1 VAIKPKTAEVT
12 MKQKN
17 PFRSHIKAIPVIGPA
32 AKLANRCRFSLLSMR
47 RADMRRDAL
56 LRMKHRVSWYISRNP
71 QSQKRFVKH
80 CPTLTAQERELV
92 ESLTTKGV
100 AAASFGQAG
109 INFADW
115 SALREKIDKFTRLSA
130 DRITAATVSYSDKLD
145 LGRLEHNRDRFRR
158 FFRDKS
164 EAKWD
169 DYILKMNAENA
180 VLSSSHPLLTIGLSA
195 PVLRVVSSYMNLWPK
210 LIYTD
215 AWYSIPMDPGK
226 RIGSQQWHR
235 DPEDKQMVKV
245 YLYFSE
251 IDESA
256 GAMEYI
262 LGTPN
267 ALRGH
272 GMEIGEWKA
281 AGANLYP
288 STELVEQSFSA
299 AQHFYCSGGVGTL
312 LFCDTTGLHRGGIS
326 RSRPRVVATW
336 TFVTPASRYQR
347 RFTVRPVEGKRLT
360 EEARF
365 ALDMDEP
372 NMARA

>member
-1 VAIKPKTAEVT
+1 
-12 MKQKN
+12 
-17 PFRSHIKAIPVIGPA
+17 
-32 AKLANRCRFSLLSMR
+32 MR
-47 RADMRRDAL
+47 HADMRNNAL

-71 QSQKRFVKH
+71 QSQKQFVKH
-80 CPTLTAQERELV
+80 RPTLISAQRELV
-92 ESLTTKGV
+92 ESLITKGV
-100 AAASFGQAG
+100 AAKSFDQSGIESGEWSRLQEKVGEFAS
-109 INFADW
+109 
-115 SALREKIDKFTRLSA
+115 LSA
-130 DRITAATVSYSDKLD
+130 DRITVATASYSDKLD
-145 LGRLEHNRDRFRR
+145 LGSLEHNRERFRR

-164 EAKWD
+164 EAKLD
-169 DYILKMNAENA
+169 DYILKMNPENS
-180 VLSSSHPLLTIGLSA
+180 VLPSNHPLLAIGLSA
-195 PVLRVVSSYMNLWPK
+195 QVLHVVSSYMNLWPK

-215 AWYSIPMDPGK
+215 AWYSIPMDSVK

-262 LGTPN
+262 LGTSN
-267 ALRGH
+267 ALGGH
-272 GMEIGEWKA
+272 GTEIGEWKA

-288 STELVEQSFSA
+288 SAELVEQSFST
-299 AQHFYCSGGVGTL
+299 AQRFSCTGPVGTL

-347 RFTVRPVEGKRLT
+347 RFTVRPVDGHLLSEEG
-360 EEARF
+360 RF
-365 ALDMDEP
+365 AVDQ
-372 NMARA
+372 

>member
-1 VAIKPKTAEVT
+1 MVDLKLKTTDAT

-17 PFRSHIKAIPVIGPA
+17 PLRSQIKAIPVIGPA
-32 AKLANRCRFSLLSMR
+32 AKLVNRFRISLLKMR
-47 RADMRRDAL
+47 HADTRKNVL
-56 LRMKHRVSWYISRNP
+56 LRMKHKVSWYFSQNP
-71 QSQKRFVKH
+71 QSHKHFVKH
-80 CPTLTAQERELV
+80 WPTLTAGQVELV
-92 ESLTTKGV
+92 ESLTAKGV
-100 AAASFGQAG
+100 AKASFDQAG
-109 INFADW
+109 IEFGDW
-115 SALREKIDKFTRLSA
+115 SALQENIDEFARLSI
-130 DRITAATVSYSDKLD
+130 DRITAATASYSDKLD
-145 LGRLEHNRDRFRR
+145 LGALEHNRERFRR

-164 EAKWD
+164 EAKLD
-169 DYILKMNAENA
+169 DYILKMNPENS
-180 VLSSSHPLLTIGLSA
+180 VHSSNHPLLTIGLST

-210 LIYTD
+210 LIYAD

-262 LGTPN
+262 LGTSN
-267 ALRGH
+267 ALGGH
-272 GMEIGEWKA
+272 GTKIGEWKA

-299 AQHFYCSGGVGTL
+299 TRHFHCTGPVGTL

-347 RFTVRPVEGKRLT
+347 RFTVRPVEGQLLT

-365 ALDMDEP
+365 ALDM
-372 NMARA
+372 NN

>member
-1 VAIKPKTAEVT
+1 
-12 MKQKN
+12 MKQKISL
-17 PFRSHIKAIPVIGPA
+17 RAHVKAIPVIGPA
-32 AKLANRCRFSLLSMR
+32 AEFANNFRFSLSMMR
-47 RADMRRDAL
+47 YADARRDAL
-56 LRMKHRVSWYISRNP
+56 LRMKHRISWYISRNP

-80 CPTLTAQERELV
+80 CPTLTVAQRELV
-92 ESLTTKGV
+92 QSLTTKGV
-100 AAASFGQAG
+100 AAASFGEAG
-109 INFADW
+109 IEFGAW
-115 SALREKIDKFTRLSA
+115 SALRERIDEFTRLSA
-130 DRITAATVSYSDKLD
+130 DRITAATASYSDKLD
-145 LGRLEHNRDRFRR
+145 LGSLEHNRERFRR

-164 EAKWD
+164 EAKLD
-169 DYILKMNAENA
+169 DYILKMNPENS
-180 VLSSSHPLLTIGLSA
+180 VHSSSHPLLTIGLSA
-195 PVLRVVSSYMNLWPK
+195 PVLRIVSSYMNLWPK

-262 LGTPN
+262 LGTSN
-267 ALRGH
+267 TRRGH
-272 GMEIGEWKA
+272 GMKIGEWKA

-288 STELVEQSFSA
+288 STELVEQGFSA
-299 AQHFYCSGGVGTL
+299 AQHFYCSGGPGTL

-365 ALDMDEP
+365 ALDMD
-372 NMARA
+372 N

>member
-1 VAIKPKTAEVT
+1 
-12 MKQKN
+12 MKQGN
-17 PFRSHIKAIPVIGPA
+17 PLRSQIKAIPVIGPA
-32 AKLANRCRFSLLSMR
+32 DKLANRFRISLLNMR
-47 RADMRRDAL
+47 HADRRKHAL

-80 CPTLTAQERELV
+80 SPTLTAEQRELV

-100 AAASFGQAG
+100 AAASCGQAG
-109 INFADW
+109 IEFGDW
-115 SALREKIDKFTRLSA
+115 SALQEKIDEFARLA
-130 DRITAATVSYSDKLD
+130 TDRITTAATASNLDKLD
-145 LGRLEHNRDRFRR
+145 LGSLEHNRERFRR

-164 EAKWD
+164 EAKLD
-169 DYILKMNAENA
+169 DYILKMNPENS
-180 VLSSSHPLLTIGLSA
+180 VHSSSHPLLTIGLST
-195 PVLRVVSSYMNLWPK
+195 PILRVVSSYMNLWPK

-245 YLYFSE
+245 YCYFSD
-251 IDESA
+251 IDEGA

-262 LGTPN
+262 LGTSN
-267 ALRGH
+267 ALGGH
-272 GMEIGEWKA
+272 GMKIGEWKA

-288 STELVEQSFSA
+288 SAEQVEQSFSA
-299 AQHFYCSGGVGTL
+299 AQHFYCTGPIGTL

-347 RFTVRPVEGKRLT
+347 RFTVRPVEGELLT

-365 ALDMDEP
+365 ALDID
-372 NMARA
+372 N

>member
-1 VAIKPKTAEVT
+1 ME
-12 MKQKN
+12 QKN
-17 PFRSHIKAIPVIGPA
+17 SLRSHVKAIPVIGPA
-32 AKLANRCRFSLLSMR
+32 AKLVNRFRLTLLNMR
-47 RADMRRDAL
+47 DADTRKNAL
-56 LRMKHRVSWYISRNP
+56 LRMKHKVSWYISRNP
-71 QSQKRFVKH
+71 ESQKRFVRH
-80 CPTLTAQERELV
+80 SPMLTAAQRELV

-109 INFADW
+109 IEPRDW
-115 SALREKIDKFTRLSA
+115 SALQEKIAEFARLST
-130 DRITAATVSYSDKLD
+130 DRIAAATASYSDELD
-145 LGRLEHNRDRFRR
+145 LGSLEHNRERFRR

-164 EAKWD
+164 EAKLD
-169 DYILKMNAENA
+169 DYILKMNPENSVQSA
-180 VLSSSHPLLTIGLSA
+180 SHPLLAIGLSA
-195 PVLRVVSSYMNLWPK
+195 PVLRVVSSYMGLWPK

-226 RIGSQQWHR
+226 RIGSQKWHR

-262 LGTPN
+262 LGTSN
-267 ALRGH
+267 AVG
-272 GMEIGEWKA
+272 GQGIEIGEWKA

-288 STELVEQSFSA
+288 SGELVEQTFSA
-299 AQHFYCSGGVGTL
+299 DRRFSCSGPVGTL

-326 RSRPRVVATW
+326 RSRPRIVATW
-336 TFVTPASRYQR
+336 TFVTPASRFQR
-347 RFTVRPVEGKRLT
+347 RFTVPPEEGRLLS

-365 ALDMDEP
+365 ALDLE
-372 NMARA
+372 N

>member
-1 VAIKPKTAEVT
+1 
-12 MKQKN
+12 MKQEN
-17 PFRSHIKAIPVIGPA
+17 SLRSHLKAIPVIGPA
-32 AKLANRCRFSLLSMR
+32 AKLANRFRISLLQMR
-47 RADMRRDAL
+47 HADMRKDAW
-56 LRMKHRVSWYISRNP
+56 LRMKHKVSWHIFRNP

-80 CPTLTAQERELV
+80 CPTLTTGQRELV
-92 ESLTTKGV
+92 ESLTT
-100 AAASFGQAG
+100 AASFGQAG
-109 INFADW
+109 IEFGDW
-115 SALREKIDKFTRLSA
+115 SALQQKIAEFANLSA
-130 DRITAATVSYSDKLD
+130 DRITAATASYSDKLD
-145 LGRLEHNRDRFRR
+145 LGSLEHNRERFRR

-164 EAKWD
+164 EAKLD
-169 DYILKMNAENA
+169 DYILKMNPENS
-180 VLSSSHPLLTIGLSA
+180 VLSSSHPLLTIGLST

-210 LIYTD
+210 LIYAD

-262 LGTPN
+262 LGTSN
-267 ALRGH
+267 ALGGH
-272 GMEIGEWKA
+272 GMKIGEWKA

-288 STELVEQSFSA
+288 SAELVEQSFSA
-299 AQHFYCSGGVGTL
+299 TQHFYCTGPVGTL

-326 RSRPRVVATW
+326 RSGPRVVATW
-336 TFVTPASRYQR
+336 TFVTPASRYHR
-347 RFTVRPVEGKRLT
+347 RFTVRPVEDNLLS

-365 ALDMDEP
+365 ALDMD
-372 NMARA
+372 N

>member
-1 VAIKPKTAEVT
+1 

-17 PFRSHIKAIPVIGPA
+17 SLRSHIKVIPVIGPA
-32 AKLANRCRFSLLSMR
+32 AKVGFSLLKMR
-47 RADMRRDAL
+47 HADMRKDAL

-71 QSQKRFVKH
+71 QSRKRFVKH
-80 CPTLTAQERELV
+80 CPTLTAGQRELV

-109 INFADW
+109 VEFGDW
-115 SALREKIDKFTRLSA
+115 SALQEMIGEFARLSA
-130 DRITAATVSYSDKLD
+130 DRITAATASYSDSLD
-145 LGRLEHNRDRFRR
+145 LCSLEHNRERFGR

-164 EAKWD
+164 EAKLD
-169 DYILKMNAENA
+169 DYILKMNPENS
-180 VLSSSHPLLTIGLSA
+180 VLSSSHPLLTIGLST

-210 LIYTD
+210 LIYAD
-215 AWYSIPMDPGK
+215 AWYSIPMDLGK
-226 RIGSQQWHR
+226 RIGSQRWHR

-262 LGTPN
+262 LGTSDT
-267 ALRGH
+267 LGDH
-272 GMEIGEWKA
+272 SMKVGEWKA

-288 STELVEQSFSA
+288 PTELVEQSFSA
-299 AQHFYCSGGVGTL
+299 ARHFYCTGPVGTL

-326 RSRPRVVATW
+326 RSGPRVLATW

-347 RFTVRPVEGKRLT
+347 RFTVRLVVGELLT

-365 ALDMDEP
+365 ALDMGRPEQ
-372 NMARA
+372 AAA

>member
-1 VAIKPKTAEVT
+1 
-12 MKQKN
+12 MN
-17 PFRSHIKAIPVIGPA
+17 P
-32 AKLANRCRFSLLSMR
+32 
-47 RADMRRDAL
+47 
-56 LRMKHRVSWYISRNP
+56 
-71 QSQKRFVKH
+71 
-80 CPTLTAQERELV
+80 
-92 ESLTTKGV
+92 
-100 AAASFGQAG
+100 
-109 INFADW
+109 
-115 SALREKIDKFTRLSA
+115 
-130 DRITAATVSYSDKLD
+130 
-145 LGRLEHNRDRFRR
+145 
-158 FFRDKS
+158 
-164 EAKWD
+164 
-169 DYILKMNAENA
+169 ENS
-180 VLSSSHPLLTIGLSA
+180 VHSSSHPLLTIGLSA

-210 LIYTD
+210 LIYAD

-262 LGTPN
+262 LGTSN
-267 ALRGH
+267 AVGGH

-288 STELVEQSFSA
+288 SAELVEQSFSA
-299 AQHFYCSGGVGTL
+299 AQHFYCTGPVGTL

-326 RSRPRVVATW
+326 RSKPRVVATW

-347 RFTVRPVEGKRLT
+347 RFTVRPVEGELLS

-365 ALDMDEP
+365 ALDMD
-372 NMARA
+372 N

>member
-1 VAIKPKTAEVT
+1 MTQNNSLRSRIKE
-12 MKQKN
+12 M
-17 PFRSHIKAIPVIGPA
+17 PVIGPA
-32 AKLANRCRFSLLSMR
+32 ARFANRMR
-47 RADMRRDAL
+47 RGLMEMGGANARKNVL

-71 QSQKRFVKH
+71 QSHKQFDKH
-80 CPTLTAQERELV
+80 SRTLTEGQRELV

-100 AAASFGQAG
+100 ASASYDRAG
-109 INFADW
+109 IESRDW
-115 SALREKIDKFTRLSA
+115 SALQELINQFARQST
-130 DRITAATVSYSDKLD
+130 DRIAAATTSYSENLD
-145 LGRLEHNRDRFRR
+145 LGSLEHNRERFRR

-164 EAKWD
+164 EAKLD
-169 DYILKMNAENA
+169 DYILKMNAENS
-180 VLSSSHPLLTIGLSA
+180 VHPLSHPLLAVGLSA

-215 AWYSIPMDPGK
+215 AWYSIAMDPGK

-251 IDESA
+251 VDESA

-262 LGTPN
+262 LG
-267 ALRGH
+267 
-272 GMEIGEWKA
+272 EWKA
-281 AGANLYP
+281 AGADLYP
-288 STELVEQSFSA
+288 SAELVEQSFPA
-299 AQHFYCSGGVGTL
+299 ARHFYCSGQVGTL

-336 TFVTPASRYQR
+336 TFVTPASRHQR
-347 RFTVRPVEGKRLT
+347 RFTVRPVDGIVLS

-365 ALDMDEP
+365 ALDMDGSS
-372 NMARA
+372 

>member
-1 VAIKPKTAEVT
+1 MQPSDDKVQDGEVN
-12 MKQKN
+12 MKQEN
-17 PFRSHIKAIPVIGPA
+17 SLRSHIKAMPVIGPA
-32 AKLANRCRFSLLSMR
+32 AKLANRFRIGLLNMR
-47 RADMRRDAL
+47 DAEMRKNAL

-71 QSQKRFVKH
+71 ESQKQFVKH
-80 CPTLTAQERELV
+80 SPTLTAGQRELV

-109 INFADW
+109 IQSGDW
-115 SALREKIDKFTRLSA
+115 SALQGKIAEFARLST
-130 DRITAATVSYSDKLD
+130 DRISAATASYSDNLD
-145 LGRLEHNRDRFRR
+145 LGSLEHNRERFRR

-164 EAKWD
+164 EAKLD
-169 DYILKMNAENA
+169 DYILKMIPENSVHSA
-180 VLSSSHPLLTIGLSA
+180 NHPLLAIGLSA
-195 PVLRVVSSYMNLWPK
+195 PVLGVVSSYMGLWPK

-262 LGTPN
+262 LGTSN
-267 ALRGH
+267 AVG
-272 GMEIGEWKA
+272 GQGIEIGEWKA

-288 STELVEQSFSA
+288 SGELVEKTFSA
-299 AQHFYCSGGVGTL
+299 AQRFSCSGPVGTL

-326 RSRPRVVATW
+326 RSKPRVVATW

-347 RFTVRPVEGKRLT
+347 RFTVRPAEGQPLS

-365 ALDMDEP
+365 ALDMG
-372 NMARA
+372 N

>member
-1 VAIKPKTAEVT
+1 
-12 MKQKN
+12 MKQEN
-17 PFRSHIKAIPVIGPA
+17 PVRSQIKAMPVIGPA
-32 AKLANRCRFSLLSMR
+32 AKLANRVRISLLKMR
-47 RADMRRDAL
+47 RADMLKDAL

-80 CPTLTAQERELV
+80 SPTLTAGQRELF
-92 ESLTTKGV
+92 ESLSTKGV
-100 AAASFGQAG
+100 AAASFDQAG
-109 INFADW
+109 IESGAW
-115 SALREKIDKFTRLSA
+115 SALEKMIVEFVRLST
-130 DRITAATVSYSDKLD
+130 DRISAAASYSDALD
-145 LGRLEHNRDRFRR
+145 LGSLEHNRERFRR
-158 FFRDKS
+158 FFRDKY
-164 EAKWD
+164 EAKLD
-169 DYILKMNAENA
+169 DYILKMLPENA
-180 VLSSSHPLLTIGLSA
+180 VHSLSHPLLAIGLSA
-195 PVLRVVSSYMNLWPK
+195 PVLGVVSSYMGLWPK

-251 IDESA
+251 IDQGA

-262 LGTPN
+262 LGTSN
-267 ALRGH
+267 ALGGH
-272 GMEIGEWKA
+272 GVKIGEWKA

-288 STELVEQSFSA
+288 STELVEQGFASTR
-299 AQHFYCSGGVGTL
+299 HFYCTGPVGTL

-326 RSRPRVVATW
+326 RSSPRVVATW

-347 RFTVRPVEGKRLT
+347 RFTVRTVEGQPIS

-365 ALDMDEP
+365 ALDLG
-372 NMARA
+372 N

>member
-1 VAIKPKTAEVT
+1 MEQKTS
-12 MKQKN
+12 
-17 PFRSHIKAIPVIGPA
+17 FRSYIKAIPVIGPA
-32 AKLANRCRFSLLSMR
+32 AKLANSFRISLMNMR
-47 RADMRRDAL
+47 DVGMRKEAL
-56 LRMKHRVSWYISRNP
+56 LRLKHRVSWYVSRNP

-80 CPTLTAQERELV
+80 CPTLTAGQRELV

-109 INFADW
+109 IEFGDW
-115 SALREKIDKFTRLSA
+115 SALQGKISEFARLST
-130 DRITAATVSYSDKLD
+130 DRIAAATASYSDKLD
-145 LGRLEHNRDRFRR
+145 LGSLEHNRERFRR

-164 EAKWD
+164 EAKLD
-169 DYILKMNAENA
+169 DYILKMNPENS
-180 VLSSSHPLLTIGLSA
+180 VHSFSHPLLRIGLSA
-195 PVLRVVSSYMNLWPK
+195 PVLRVVSGYMNLWPK
-210 LIYTD
+210 LIYAD
-215 AWYSIPMDPGK
+215 AWYSIPVDPGK
-226 RIGSQQWHR
+226 RIGSQEWHR

-251 IDESA
+251 IDEGA

-262 LGTPN
+262 LGTSN
-267 ALRGH
+267 ALG
-272 GMEIGEWKA
+272 GQGVKIGEWKA

-288 STELVEQSFSA
+288 PTELVEQSFSTA
-299 AQHFYCSGGVGTL
+299 EHFRCTGPAGTL

-347 RFTVRPVEGKRLT
+347 RFTARPVEGEILT

-365 ALDMDEP
+365 ALDMD
-372 NMARA
+372 N

>member
-1 VAIKPKTAEVT
+1 

-17 PFRSHIKAIPVIGPA
+17 SLRSYVKAIPVIGPA
-32 AKLANRCRFSLLSMR
+32 SKLVNRFRISLLKMR
-47 RADMRRDAL
+47 YADMRKDAL
-56 LRMKHRVSWYISRNP
+56 LRMKHRVSWYVSRNP
-71 QSQKRFVKH
+71 QSQKRFVEH
-80 CPTLTAQERELV
+80 CPTLTAGQGELV

-100 AAASFGQAG
+100 AAARFGQAG
-109 INFADW
+109 IEFDNW
-115 SALREKIDKFTRLSA
+115 TALQEKIDEFARL
-130 DRITAATVSYSDKLD
+130 ATDLVTVATTSYSDKLD
-145 LGRLEHNRDRFRR
+145 LGSLEHNRERFRR

-164 EAKWD
+164 EAKLD
-169 DYILKMNAENA
+169 DYILKMNPENS
-180 VLSSSHPLLTIGLSA
+180 VLSLVNPLLTIGLST
-195 PVLRVVSSYMNLWPK
+195 PVLRIVSSYMNLWPK
-210 LIYTD
+210 LIYAD

-251 IDESA
+251 VDESA

-262 LGTPN
+262 LGTSN
-267 ALRGH
+267 ALGGRGLA
-272 GMEIGEWKA
+272 IGEWKA

-288 STELVEQSFSA
+288 SAELVEQSFSA
-299 AQHFYCSGGVGTL
+299 AQRFYCAGPVGTL

-336 TFVTPASRYQR
+336 TFVTPASGHQR
-347 RFTVRPVEGKRLT
+347 RFTVRPVEGELLS

-365 ALDMDEP
+365 ALDLDS
-372 NMARA
+372 

>member
-1 VAIKPKTAEVT
+1 
-12 MKQKN
+12 MNRNN
-17 PFRSHIKAIPVIGPA
+17 PIRSHIKAIPVIGPA
-32 AKLANRCRFSLLSMR
+32 AKLANSFRRSLLKIR
-47 RADMRRDAL
+47 KDAF

-71 QSQKRFVKH
+71 QSQNRFVKH
-80 CPTLTAQERELV
+80 CPTLTAEQREIV

-100 AAASFGQAG
+100 AATSFGQAG
-109 INFADW
+109 IEFGDW
-115 SALREKIDKFTRLSA
+115 SALQEKIGEFARLST
-130 DRITAATVSYSDKLD
+130 DRISAAATASNLDKLD
-145 LGRLEHNRDRFRR
+145 LGSLEHNRERFRR

-164 EAKWD
+164 EAKLD
-169 DYILKMNAENA
+169 DYILKMNPENSA
-180 VLSSSHPLLTIGLSA
+180 HSISNPLLTIGLST

-210 LIYTD
+210 LIYAD

-251 IDESA
+251 IDEGA

-262 LGTPN
+262 LSTSN
-267 ALRGH
+267 ALGGH
-272 GMEIGEWKA
+272 GMKIGEWKA

-299 AQHFYCSGGVGTL
+299 AQHFYCTGPIGTL

-326 RSRPRVVATW
+326 TSRPRIVATW
-336 TFVTPASRYQR
+336 TFVTPASRWQR
-347 RFTVRPVEGKRLT
+347 RFTVRPVEGELLT

-365 ALDMDEP
+365 ALDID
-372 NMARA
+372 N